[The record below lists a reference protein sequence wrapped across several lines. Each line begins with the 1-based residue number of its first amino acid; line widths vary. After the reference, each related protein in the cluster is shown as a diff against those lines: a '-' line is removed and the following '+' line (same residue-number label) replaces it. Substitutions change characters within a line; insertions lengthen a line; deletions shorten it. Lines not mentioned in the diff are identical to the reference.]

1 MEHSFSQKEQPP
13 NLEVKGRE
21 TATAGGLSELCRPQ
35 PLWLQEG
42 QGGQCHGQRQLPST
56 VR

>member
-21 TATAGGLSELCRPQ
+21 TATAGGLSDHR
-35 PLWLQEG
+35 
-42 QGGQCHGQRQLPST
+42 T
-56 VR
+56 VPPPASVAAGRARRSVPRAAAVT